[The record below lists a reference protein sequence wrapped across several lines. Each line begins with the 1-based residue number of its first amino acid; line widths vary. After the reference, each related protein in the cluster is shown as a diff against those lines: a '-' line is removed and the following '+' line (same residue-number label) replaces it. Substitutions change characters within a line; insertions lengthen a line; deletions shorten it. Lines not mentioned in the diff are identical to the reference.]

1 MFLMENTLCM
11 QQRNTLLQMSIII
24 QLTDILTLI
33 FAIFFNRRKI
43 YRSHREHQYSI
54 SILIL
59 VRNYIL
65 SLLYSITLLLV
76 IMQRCHMQA
85 YPSGNYIPIVISSP
99 NHISLPFSQ
108 HVLWQC
114 CNPLS
119 ILSSMVEILLF
130 NLVFHD
136 GVTSV
141 SISTLKP
148 PLGVIGVLPL
158 NPEHLL
164 YYPFVYKTSSYTV
177 IHQSD
182 NQQR

>member
-1 MFLMENTLCM
+1 MG
-11 QQRNTLLQMSIII
+11 III
-24 QLTDILTLI
+24 QLTDILTFI

-43 YRSHREHQYSI
+43 YRSHREHQYST

-76 IMQRCHMQA
+76 IMQRCHMHMQA
-85 YPSGNYIPIVISSP
+85 HPSGNYIPIVILSP
-99 NHISLPFSQ
+99 NHINLPFSQ
-108 HVLWQC
+108 HVLWQYY
-114 CNPLS
+114 NPLS

-130 NLVFHD
+130 NLVFYD
-136 GVTSV
+136 GVIFVSV
-141 SISTLKP
+141 STLKP
-148 PLGVIGVLPL
+148 LLGVIGVLPL

-177 IHQSD
+177 IH
-182 NQQR
+182 